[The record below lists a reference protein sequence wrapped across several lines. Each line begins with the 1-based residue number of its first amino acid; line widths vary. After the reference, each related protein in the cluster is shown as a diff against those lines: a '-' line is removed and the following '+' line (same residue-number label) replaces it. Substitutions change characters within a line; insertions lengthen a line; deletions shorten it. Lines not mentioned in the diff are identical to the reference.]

1 MYRFD
6 ERDTIF
12 SRMTLEPGTER
23 YKRYY
28 ERHPEHKAIDDELRS
43 AQPGKFSHAMPE
55 APMVETTFAF
65 ITRLRDFVRGFEGE
79 YQAPGHLK
87 EAISTSELS
96 AYLKKT
102 LASYG
107 AVVSGAIRTD
117 EECAYSVRGR
127 GERYGRRNNEL
138 LPYTLVYAMEMSVEE
153 MRTAPGIREAAEV
166 AGTYLRVA
174 VPGLVVASYLRGLG
188 YNAVCHMDGESELVL
203 PPLAARAGIGQ
214 IGRHGLI
221 VNKKYGSRI
230 RIGALTTDAELL
242 LDEPVDFKLPKVC
255 EVCRKC
261 SELCPVGAIP
271 KGSIIDDYARM
282 VRSIDHET
290 CFSAWKQFGTD
301 CGVCVSACPYSKV
314 GGSAAGASGAAEGTA
329 AGGTPDQAQK
339 APKPG
344 DPDFLKAYM
353 FGGGIGGPGGHDSS
367 TEESGD

>member
-1 MYRFD
+1 
-6 ERDTIF
+6 
-12 SRMTLEPGTER
+12 
-23 YKRYY
+23 
-28 ERHPEHKAIDDELRS
+28 
-43 AQPGKFSHAMPE
+43 
-55 APMVETTFAF
+55 MVETTFAF
-65 ITRLRDFVRGFEGE
+65 ITKLRDFVRGFEGE
-79 YQAPGHLK
+79 YKAPEHLRK
-87 EAISTSELS
+87 ELSASELT

-102 LASYG
+102 LGSYS
-107 AVVSGAIRTD
+107 AVVSGATLTD
-117 EECAYSVRGR
+117 EKCAYSVRGR
-127 GERYGRRNNEL
+127 GERYGRQNNDL

-153 MRTAPGIREAAEV
+153 MRTAPGIREAVEV

-174 VPGLVVASYLRGLG
+174 VPGMVIASYLRGLG

-203 PPLAARAGIGQ
+203 PPIAARAGLGQ

-230 RIGALTTDAELL
+230 RIGAVTTDAELL

-255 EVCRKC
+255 EVCRMC

-271 KGSIIDDYARM
+271 KGSIIDDYATM
-282 VRSIDHET
+282 VRSIDHEI

-314 GGSAAGASGAAEGTA
+314 GGTA
-329 AGGTPDQAQK
+329 AGGSKARGTPERAQK

-353 FGGGIGGPGGHDSS
+353 FGGPGGQDNS
-367 TEESGD
+367 TEESGE

>member
-1 MYRFD
+1 
-6 ERDTIF
+6 
-12 SRMTLEPGTER
+12 MTLEPGSER
-23 YKRYY
+23 YTRYY
-28 ERHPEHKAIDDELRS
+28 ERHPEKKAIDDELRS
-43 AQPGKFSHAMPE
+43 AQPGKFSNKVPE
-55 APMVETTFAF
+55 APMVDTTFAF

-79 YQAPGHLK
+79 YRAPEHLK
-87 EAISTSELS
+87 QKLSSSELTE
-96 AYLKKT
+96 YLKKS
-102 LASYG
+102 LASYA
-107 AVVSGAIRTD
+107 AVLSGVTHTD

-127 GERYGRRNNEL
+127 GERYGRENNEL
-138 LPYTLVYAMEMSVEE
+138 LPYTLVYALEMSVEE

-174 VPGLVVASYLRGLG
+174 VPGLVIASYLRGLG

-203 PPLAARAGIGQ
+203 PPIAARAGIGQ

-230 RIGALTTDAELL
+230 RLGAVTTDAQLE

-261 SELCPVGAIP
+261 SALCPVGAIP
-271 KGSIIDDYARM
+271 KGSIIEDYANM

-314 GGSAAGASGAAEGTA
+314 GGNAAAGTK
-329 AGGTPDQAQK
+329 AGRTPDKSQA

-353 FGGGIGGPGGHDSS
+353 FGGPDGPAGPGNS
-367 TEESGD
+367 TEDPGE

>member
-1 MYRFD
+1 M
-6 ERDTIF
+6 
-12 SRMTLEPGTER
+12 EPGTER
-23 YKRYY
+23 YNRYY
-28 ERHPEHKAIDDELRS
+28 EGHPEKKAIDDELRS

-55 APMVETTFAF
+55 APMVETTFAL

-79 YQAPGHLK
+79 YQAPVHLK
-87 EAISTSELS
+87 EAISSSDLT
-96 AYLKKT
+96 AYLKKI
-102 LASYG
+102 LAAYG
-107 AVVSGAIRTD
+107 AVVSGGTITD

-127 GERYGRRNNEL
+127 GERYGRQNNEL
-138 LPYTLVYAMEMSVEE
+138 LPYTMVYAMEMSVEE

-174 VPGLVVASYLRGLG
+174 VPGLVIASYLRGLG

-203 PPLAARAGIGQ
+203 PPIAARAGIGQ

-230 RIGALTTDAELL
+230 RLGAVTTDAQLQ

-271 KGSIIDDYARM
+271 KGSIIDDYATM

-314 GGSAAGASGAAEGTA
+314 GGSAAGGTA
-329 AGGTPDQAQK
+329 DQAQP

-353 FGGGIGGPGGHDSS
+353 FGGGIGGRASGGPGGSRGQDTS
-367 TEESGD
+367 TEESGE

>member
-1 MYRFD
+1 MDRID

-12 SRMTLEPGTER
+12 SRMTLMPGTER
-23 YKRYY
+23 YERYY
-28 ERHPEHKAIDDELRS
+28 KRHPEKKEIDDTLRD
-43 AQPGKFSHAMPE
+43 APPGKFSHAVPE

-65 ITRLRDFVRGFEGE
+65 ITTLRDFVRGFEGE
-79 YQAPGHLK
+79 YQAPECLR
-87 EAISTSELS
+87 EEISSSELT

-102 LASYG
+102 LGSYG
-107 AVVSGAIRTD
+107 AVVSGATLTD
-117 EECAYSVRGR
+117 KKCAYSIRGR
-127 GERYGRRNNEL
+127 GERYGRKTNDL
-138 LPYTLVYAMEMSVEE
+138 LPFTVVYAMEMSVEE

-166 AGTYLRVA
+166 ASTYLRVA
-174 VPGLVVASYLRGLG
+174 VPGLVIASYLRGLG

-203 PPLAARAGIGQ
+203 PPIAEQAGIGQ

-230 RIGALTTDAELL
+230 RLGAVTTDAPLQ
-242 LDEPVDFKLPKVC
+242 LDKPVDFKLPKVC

-271 KGSIIDDYARM
+271 QGSIIDDYAAM

-314 GGSAAGASGAAEGTA
+314 GGSGAGGNAAEGSS
-329 AGGTPDQAQK
+329 DHAQRTSR
-339 APKPG
+339 PG

-353 FGGGIGGPGGHDSS
+353 FGSSSDPRTRNESDSG
-367 TEESGD
+367 E

>member
-1 MYRFD
+1 
-6 ERDTIF
+6 
-12 SRMTLEPGTER
+12 
-23 YKRYY
+23 
-28 ERHPEHKAIDDELRS
+28 
-43 AQPGKFSHAMPE
+43 
-55 APMVETTFAF
+55 MVETTFAF
-65 ITRLRDFVRGFEGE
+65 ITKLRDFVRGFEGE
-79 YQAPGHLK
+79 YKAPEHLR
-87 EAISTSELS
+87 EELSSSELS

-102 LASYG
+102 LGSYG
-107 AVVSGAIRTD
+107 AVVSGATLTD
-117 EECAYSVRGR
+117 EKCAYSVRGR
-127 GERYGRRNNEL
+127 GERYGRQNNEL

-174 VPGLVVASYLRGLG
+174 VPGLVIASYLRGLG

-203 PPLAARAGIGQ
+203 PPIAARAGLGQ

-230 RIGALTTDAELL
+230 RIGAVTTDAQLL
-242 LDEPVDFKLPKVC
+242 QDEPADFKLPKVC

-271 KGSIIDDYARM
+271 KGSIIDDYATM

-314 GGSAAGASGAAEGTA
+314 GGTA
-329 AGGTPDQAQK
+329 AGGTPGQAQK

-353 FGGGIGGPGGHDSS
+353 FGGPRGQDNS
-367 TEESGD
+367 TEESGE